1 MTGLQLQIAVWLN
14 LTAGDTLNVFHLY
27 KVQKRQNYSM
37 LLNAS
42 IVVTLGEVA
51 D

>member
-27 KVQKRQNYSM
+27 KVQKEAKLLDVVKCQHSGYSWG
-37 LLNAS
+37 S
-42 IVVTLGEVA
+42 C
-51 D
+51 